1 MSDNVGAIDVGR
13 SNLDFARALVE
24 SLHKSGV
31 AAAFLCPGSRSTP
44 LALALAERPGLLQ
57 GVQVDER
64 GAAFQAL
71 GYAKAVGRPVVLLCT
86 SGTAGANFLPAVA
99 EACHARVPLVVLT
112 ADRPPE
118 LRAWGAPQTME
129 QRFLYAGFTRW
140 SEEAP
145 CPGERR
151 GEIPYASALGRRAVA
166 AASGAVPGP
175 VHLNLP
181 FREPLLP
188 AVVDTQGFVQPD
200 PRAEVPGPGGDR
212 DAGAG
217 PQRHPGSAPGG
228 GPVCEPSW
236 EPGRELAHELGCRL
250 GRATRGVLVF
260 GPGTWDPSLAAAA
273 DSLARA
279 LGWPVLADP
288 ASGLR
293 AGDALDG
300 GLIHAADLLLRSA
313 VVAKALR
320 PDLVVRF
327 GGPSTSKAVNEW
339 IARHESAELWLVD
352 EAGGFQDPQ
361 HRATRSIRANARPFC
376 TLAAAAAAAT
386 SSAVEPGVADSSAA
400 MPGARAGS
408 WLGTWEHAD
417 RVARAASDAALAA
430 EQRFLVPHLADELW
444 RQVPAGAALYVANSM
459 AIREIDAFAGPRSD
473 ALRVMGNRGVN
484 GIDGLVS
491 SALGAASALGV
502 PTVLWCGDIA
512 LLHDVAGLLAGSMQ
526 QADLTIV
533 VANDD
538 GGGIFEYLPAARTV
552 PRPLFER
559 VFATPHG
566 LDLCGLARGLG
577 WNAECVQSV
586 PAFRA
591 ALSRALKGGRH
602 VIEVKV
608 DRAVNTAFHL
618 SLHAAVGAALDREIT
633 G

>member
-1 MSDNVGAIDVGR
+1 MSDTVRAIDVGG
-13 SNLDFARALVE
+13 SNLEFARALLE
-24 SLHKSGV
+24 SLHESGV

-44 LALALAERPGLLQ
+44 LALALAERPGLLK
-57 GVQVDER
+57 GVVVDER
-64 GAAFQAL
+64 SAAFQAL
-71 GYAKAVGRPVVLLCT
+71 GYAKAAGRPVVLVCT

-99 EACHARVPLVVLT
+99 EASQARVPLVVLT

-129 QRFLYAGFTRW
+129 QRFLYAAFTRW

-145 CPGERR
+145 CPGERAN
-151 GEIPYASALGRRAVA
+151 EIRYASALGRRAVA
-166 AASGAVPGP
+166 EATAAVPGP

-188 AVVDTQGFVQPD
+188 AVLDAPAFVQPG
-200 PRAEVPGPGGDR
+200 AGPEGRGASGDR
-212 DAGAG
+212 DEATGRRAGSTRG
-217 PQRHPGSAPGG
+217 DWPDS
-228 GPVCEPSW
+228 EPAW
-236 EPGRELAHELGCRL
+236 EPGRGPLHELGCRL

-260 GPGTWDPSLAAAA
+260 GPGNGDPSLAAAA
-273 DSLARA
+273 ESLARV

-293 AGDALDG
+293 AGAALDQNLVSG
-300 GLIHAADLLLRSA
+300 ADLLLRSA
-313 VVAKALR
+313 AVATLLR
-320 PDLVVRF
+320 PELVVRF
-327 GGPSTSKAVNEW
+327 GRPSTSKAINEW

-352 EAGGFQDPQ
+352 EAGGFEDPQ
-361 HRATRSIRANARPFC
+361 HRSTRSIRASARQFC
-376 TLAAAAAAAT
+376 ALAAAVAT
-386 SSAVEPGVADSSAA
+386 ASAREPRSGDSSGTAPVA
-400 MPGARAGS
+400 EASSWRGAWQR
-408 WLGTWEHAD
+408 AD
-417 RVARAASDAALAA
+417 RVARAASDVAIGA
-430 EQRFLVPHLADELW
+430 EQRFLAPHLAGELW
-444 RQVPAGAALYVANSM
+444 MHVPAGAALYVANSM

-473 ALRVMGNRGVN
+473 ALRVMANRGVN

-577 WNAECVQSV
+577 WNAECVQSA

-591 ALSRALKGGRH
+591 ALSRALEGGRH
-602 VIEVKV
+602 LIEVKV
-608 DRAVNTAFHL
+608 DRHANTAFHL
-618 SLHAAVGAALDREIT
+618 SLHAAVGAALEREIT

>member
-1 MSDNVGAIDVGR
+1 MNECIGAIDVGNA
-13 SNLDFARALVE
+13 NLQFARVLVE
-24 SLHKSGV
+24 SLHEAGV
-31 AAAFLCPGSRSTP
+31 VAAFLCPGSRSTP

-57 GVQVDER
+57 GVYVDER

-71 GYAKAVGRPVVLLCT
+71 GYAKAAGRPVVLLCT

-99 EACHARVPLVVLT
+99 EACHARVPLLVLT

-145 CPGERR
+145 CPGER
-151 GEIPYASALGRRAVA
+151 GNETAYARVLGRRAVA
-166 AASGAVPGP
+166 EATGSVPGP

-188 AVVDTQGFVQPD
+188 AALDAPGSEQRGPK
-200 PRAEVPGPGGDR
+200 AEVHGAGAEPY
-212 DAGAG
+212 AGAG
-217 PQRHPGSAPGG
+217 SRRHPGRESGDG
-228 GPVCEPSW
+228 HGHELGW

-250 GRATRGVLVF
+250 GRAARGVLVF
-260 GPGTWDPSLAAAA
+260 GPGTWDPSLGAAAE
-273 DSLARA
+273 SLARV

-293 AGDALDG
+293 AGDVLG
-300 GLIHAADLLLRSA
+300 GMLVHGADLLLRSA
-313 VVAKALR
+313 PAAKALR

-327 GGPSTSKAVNEW
+327 GRPPTSKAINEW
-339 IARHESAELWLVD
+339 IARNDSAELWLVD

-361 HRATRSIRANARPFC
+361 HRATRSCRANARQFC
-376 TLAAAAAAAT
+376 ALAASAAG
-386 SSAVEPGVADSSAA
+386 EPGAADSSTAIPDA
-400 MPGARAGS
+400 DAHS
-408 WLGTWEHAD
+408 WLGMWERAD
-417 RVARAASDAALAA
+417 RVARAASDAAVAA
-430 EQRFLVPHLADELW
+430 ESRLLVPHLAGLLW
-444 RQVPAGAALYVANSM
+444 AQVPAGAVLYVANSM
-459 AIREIDAFAGPRSD
+459 AIREIDTFAGPRGD
-473 ALRVMGNRGVN
+473 ALRVMANRGVN

-491 SALGAASALGV
+491 SALGAASALRV
-502 PTVLWCGDIA
+502 PTVLLCGDIA

-526 QADLTIV
+526 QANLTIV

-552 PRPLFER
+552 PRPSFER

-566 LDLCGLARGLG
+566 LDLCSLARGLG
-577 WNAECVQSV
+577 WNAECVESA
-586 PAFRA
+586 PAFLA
-591 ALSRALKGGRH
+591 ALSHALEGGRH

>member
-1 MSDNVGAIDVGR
+1 MNDSVGAIDVGD
-13 SNLDFARALVE
+13 SNLRFARALVE
-24 SLHKSGV
+24 SLHDAGI

-64 GAAFQAL
+64 CAAFQAL
-71 GYAKAVGRPVVLLCT
+71 GYAKAAGRPVVLVCT

-99 EACHARVPLVVLT
+99 EASQARVPLVVLT

-145 CPGERR
+145 CPGERAN
-151 GEIPYASALGRRAVA
+151 EIRYARALGRRAVA
-166 AASGAVPGP
+166 EATGAVPGP

-188 AVVDTQGFVQPD
+188 AVLDTPASVQPGAEPGVRGVGGNHDAVASRPGSD
-200 PRAEVPGPGGDR
+200 PGDWPGPGATR
-212 DAGAG
+212 
-217 PQRHPGSAPGG
+217 
-228 GPVCEPSW
+228 

-260 GPGTWDPSLAAAA
+260 GPGNWDPSLAAAA
-273 DSLARA
+273 ESLARV

-300 GLIHAADLLLRSA
+300 SLVHGADLLLRNAA
-313 VVAKALR
+313 VANLLR

-327 GGPSTSKAVNEW
+327 GGPSTSRAINDWV
-339 IARHESAELWLVD
+339 ARHESAELWLVD

-361 HRATRSIRANARPFC
+361 HRATRSIRANARQFC
-376 TLAAAAAAAT
+376 TLAAAAAAAAVP
-386 SSAVEPGVADSSAA
+386 AVEPGVADSSVAIEVA
-400 MPGARAGS
+400 KANS
-408 WLGTWEHAD
+408 WRGTWQRAD
-417 RVARAASDAALAA
+417 RVARAASDAVIGL
-430 EQRFLVPHLADELW
+430 EQRFLAPHLAGELW
-444 RQVPAGAALYVANSM
+444 MHVPADATLYVANSM

-473 ALRVMGNRGVN
+473 ALRVMANRGVN

-491 SALGAASALGV
+491 SALGAASGLGV

-566 LDLCGLARGLG
+566 LDLCSLARGLG
-577 WNAECVQSV
+577 WNAEGVQS
-586 PAFRA
+586 ATEFRA
-591 ALSRALKGGRH
+591 ALSRALKGGLH

-608 DRAVNTAFHL
+608 DRAINTAFHL
-618 SLHAAVGAALDREIT
+618 SLHAAVGAALDREIN